1 MGYSAALA
9 SLELGYHR
17 SRYWRHANVV
27 RVSQGLHCIFAKSA
41 LHAGDETAV
50 LVVFFKQI
58 PGAAG
63 TPLEPEHIRIPSHCP
78 VATEFFGPYLRIA
91 PAENYRQSG
100 DGPARLRAFTQLGI
114 QCAGSSSWRIL
125 NLPICYS
132 YVMAG
137 VGLSVEECHLSVDRW
152 HSLAGKEQLGKR
164 RGK

>member
-9 SLELGYHR
+9 SLEFGYHR

-41 LHAGDETAV
+41 LHAGDETTV

-78 VATEFFGPYLRIA
+78 VATEFFVPHLRIA

-137 VGLSVEECHLSVDRW
+137 VGLSVEECHLSVDR
-152 HSLAGKEQLGKR
+152 
-164 RGK
+164 